1 MTAPRLACFAALYL
15 TCLLPTGAIA
25 QDTAA
30 PTAPTAPA
38 KKDGD
43 PRVQTA
49 LDKLKYKYTVNDN
62 KAYELTFDL
71 KEKRSQLVF
80 INSTTQTFSKMEM
93 REVTSTAYK
102 VKGKIPADQA
112 LRLLADNDKR
122 VWGSWRTVEEGDFT
136 YVVYAVQV
144 PADASAETLDKAI
157 DAVMYTADDMENEIT
172 KADDF

>member
-1 MTAPRLACFAALYL
+1 MNPSRFVYFAALL
-15 TCLLPTGAIA
+15 MICLLATGAIA

-30 PTAPTAPA
+30 PA

-43 PRVQTA
+43 PRIQTA
-49 LDKLKYKYTVNDN
+49 LDKLKYKYTVNGN

-93 REVTSTAYK
+93 REITSTAYK

-136 YVVYAVQV
+136 YVVYAVQL

-157 DAVMYTADDMENEIT
+157 DAVMYTADDMEKEIT